1 MRTPLQTIWML
12 PRPCSVYNSSEIV
25 QKEGAVGK
33 QRCKQFTPL
42 SLCTSTRT
50 RLSSPT
56 QESTSTIMPALTG
69 RAKPSVSE
77 SEQACLNAA
86 SQPHCRRRYSQ
97 HRNPIAEVVTA
108 SQPQAQVTSQAS
120 QPQAQ
125 VPSQASQP
133 QAQVPSQASQPQAQ
147 VTSQASQPQAQ
158 VTSQAYQPGTHK
170 HKSEVAINCLE
181 VIVIG
186 DMQQYFPQWFF
197 IGETTH
203 GRNAK

>member
-1 MRTPLQTIWML
+1 
-12 PRPCSVYNSSEIV
+12 
-25 QKEGAVGK
+25 
-33 QRCKQFTPL
+33 
-42 SLCTSTRT
+42 
-50 RLSSPT
+50 
-56 QESTSTIMPALTG
+56 MPALTG

-125 VPSQASQP
+125 V
-133 QAQVPSQASQPQAQ
+133 
-147 VTSQASQPQAQ
+147 TSQASQPQAQ

-197 IGETTH
+197 IGETSH